1 MFAKK
6 STYRLVILALSA
18 SGLVSL
24 PAFAQQKTPGAAPE
38 KIAPAGPATQPIMD
52 AARVK
57 EMREQAVQLSNL
69 RQEQALIEAQAAVAK
84 ARADLAKQ
92 RSEILKAEKD
102 PLGTGVANP
111 GGNPNPN
118 PNPQLNQSLPN
129 PGQGFAGGVA
139 TAPANNKLTL
149 LGTQGQPG
157 HLTATLRQ
165 GDTLTNVGAGD
176 DYNGWQVADVSLMS
190 VRLVQKSRGKEVASK
205 ILRVEN
211 PVERTPVTATTAG
224 TNAPMQQMG
233 GYPGAMSPGMMGGGY

>member
-6 STYRLVILALSA
+6 STIRTLIIALAA
-18 SGLVSL
+18 SNLVSL
-24 PAFAQQKTPGAAPE
+24 PAFAQQKPPGTAPE
-38 KIAPAGPATQPIMD
+38 KIAPAGPVTPPLID

-102 PLGTGVANP
+102 PLGTSTSNP
-111 GGNPNPN
+111 GSGV
-118 PNPQLNQSLPN
+118 PNPQMGQTLPN
-129 PGQGFAGGVA
+129 PGQGVA
-139 TAPANNKLTL
+139 AAPVASPTNNKLTL

-157 HLTATLRQ
+157 QLTATLRQ
-165 GDTLTNVGAGD
+165 GDTLTNVGVGD
-176 DYNGWQVADVSLMS
+176 EFDGWQVADVSLMS
-190 VRLVQKSRGKEVASK
+190 VRLVQKNRGKAVATR

-211 PVERTPVTATTAG
+211 PVERSPVTS
-224 TNAPMQQMG
+224 TNAANGVPMQQMG
-233 GYPGAMSPGMMGGGY
+233 GYPGGMPPNGMMGGGY